1 MTHVPQ
7 ATFVGVG
14 RSKLGAMKTAV
25 FLLICGCTA
34 SASEVEPPQNDIFF
48 PTGMAASPNDSV
60 LFVASANSELRY
72 DSGSIS
78 VMDLQAVDD
87 TVTAWTAGMGTI
99 PDACSADPDHR
110 ETLNCPADEFILPG
124 AGARVGNFAT
134 DITVQ
139 DMGNGALRLI
149 VPTRGDPS
157 IAWIDWDG
165 TAGKLGC
172 NTSGQDFALCDET
185 HRLSYV
191 QNDPNIGLMPEE
203 PFNAFAD
210 SAGQY
215 AIVTHL
221 TSGAVTLIDSPIGG
235 NAEIADVRVNLFAAD
250 PLTGLRGATGVAGR
264 TPNAAGDI
272 VYVGSRSESR
282 IQTFTVGRPVN
293 GALPYLIPGD
303 WFFLDTV
310 GNTTV
315 GGDSDT
321 RGMKFSPTGNTL
333 YLINRNPASLQVWD
347 TSLGVNGFPNNQGTG
362 GVAVCREAS
371 TLTLLDSG
379 DGERAYVTC
388 FEDGQLYVVDPRGTA
403 SIADIIDVGRG
414 PYSVVAAPTRK
425 KLYVTNFLE
434 DTVAV
439 IDVSPTSPLRDRVV
453 LRIGTQRTN

>member
-1 MTHVPQ
+1 MTRVPQ
-7 ATFVGVG
+7 ATLSGAG

-34 SASEVEPPQNDIFF
+34 SASEVEPPQDSIFF
-48 PTGMAASPNDSV
+48 PTGLAASPSDSV

-78 VMDLQAVDD
+78 VMDLAAVDD
-87 TVTAWTAGMGTI
+87 TISAWIGTGGTV
-99 PDACSADPDHR
+99 PDACTPDPDHR
-110 ETLNCPADEFILPG
+110 ETLQCPANQFIMPG
-124 AGARVGNFAT
+124 AGARIGNFAT
-134 DITVQ
+134 DIAVQ
-139 DMGNGALRLI
+139 DMGNGDLRLI

-157 IAWIDWDG
+157 LAWIDWDG
-165 TAGKLGC
+165 AGERLGC
-172 NTSGQDFALCDET
+172 NPNGQEFALCDEN

-191 QNDPNIGLMPEE
+191 QNDPNIGLMPQE
-203 PFNAFAD
+203 PFNAFVD

-221 TSGAVTLIDSPIGG
+221 DSGAVTLVDSPIGG

-264 TPNAAGDI
+264 TPGAAGDI

-282 IQTFTVGRPVN
+282 IQTLTVGRPVN

-315 GGDSDT
+315 GGNTNT
-321 RGMKFSPTGNTL
+321 RGMKFSPSGDRL
-333 YLINRNPASLQVWD
+333 YVINRNPSSLQVWD
-347 TSLGVNGFPNNQGTG
+347 TSLGPTGFPNNQGVG

-371 TLTLLDSG
+371 EVTLLDSG

-388 FEDGQLYVVDPRGTA
+388 FQDGQLYVVDPRGTA
-403 SIADIIDVGRG
+403 SIVDIIDVGRG

-439 IDVSPTSPLRDRVV
+439 IDASPTSPLRDRVV